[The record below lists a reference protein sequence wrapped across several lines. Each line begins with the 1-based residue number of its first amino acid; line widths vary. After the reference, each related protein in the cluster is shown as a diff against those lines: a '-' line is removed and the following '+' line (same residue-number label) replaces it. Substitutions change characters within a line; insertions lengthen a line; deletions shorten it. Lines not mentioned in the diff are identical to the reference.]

1 MSLSVSGVVARKSG
15 KAGYWWWMRE
25 KRDEKRESLGTATE
39 SVLKGAKALMST
51 DVVVIGKASFA

>member
-1 MSLSVSGVVARKSG
+1 
-15 KAGYWWWMRE
+15 MRE

-51 DVVVIGKASFA
+51 DVVVIGKASFS